1 MASGNGLFAKNF
13 RTIDVYQDWVFDFF
27 ENHGCESY
35 EPLDN
40 CQGSVPDSNNCP
52 TLV

>member
-1 MASGNGLFAKNF
+1 MASGNSLFAKNF
-13 RTIDVYQDWVFDFF
+13 RTIDIDQNWVSDFL

-40 CQGSVPDSNNCP
+40 CQGYIPDSDNCP